1 MIQTFWDEFQG
12 VTENSEARSLPL
24 RPITDKLVTE
34 TIAAVTTTDLDKNIL
49 NYSDQNPIWTVG
61 TL

>member
-34 TIAAVTTTDLDKNIL
+34 TIAAVPTTDLHIKNIL
-49 NYSDQNPIWTVG
+49 NYSDQNPI
-61 TL
+61 